1 MCGLCIY
8 VYVLYCI
15 FISFF
20 CQLSFQIVSEFAF
33 YSLLHFSIFTFSVN
47 LFLLLLVHFDF

>member
-33 YSLLHFSIFTFSVN
+33 YSLLRFSIFTFSVN